1 MVGQRVIEKSKS
13 PKVQKSKLGLLDV
26 WTFGRLLA
34 VTIAAT
40 AAVAQELPD
49 PPMRDAAPRA
59 VAVRDS
65 PPTISSNQSVSI
77 DGESLVRPD
86 SMDAARVAPPNDPQ
100 TEPSIVPDAQVGSPL
115 TPADS
120 ANPHRSLLRGLR
132 KRSSSDFGIGS
143 NEARSTPWYR
153 TGLGAL
159 AVVLGLIAT
168 LYVFA
173 RRWLPSARI
182 GGDDGVM
189 RVVGRTALSPRQS
202 LALVRVGRR
211 FVVVGVSPD
220 RVDAVCDI
228 TDSDEVAD
236 LAAQSSA
243 KGLSGSSGFATWL
256 NREAADYVQPDREAE
271 PIGRSEDLPNSTVD
285 KGLGAVSKPL
295 AELLHRLR
303 AMQSSK

>member
-1 MVGQRVIEKSKS
+1 
-13 PKVQKSKLGLLDV
+13 
-26 WTFGRLLA
+26 LLA
-34 VTIAAT
+34 VTTAAT
-40 AAVAQELPD
+40 AAAAQELPD
-49 PPMRDAAPRA
+49 PSMRDAAPRE
-59 VAVRDS
+59 VAVQDS
-65 PPTISSNQSVSI
+65 PPTTASNQSVSI
-77 DGESLVRPD
+77 DEESPVRPD
-86 SMDAARVAPPNDPQ
+86 SMDAARGASANDRPL
-100 TEPSIVPDAQVGSPL
+100 EPSIFPGAQVGPPL
-115 TPADS
+115 PPADS
-120 ANPHRSLLRGLR
+120 AHPHRSFLRGLR
-132 KRSSSDFGIGS
+132 KGSSFDLGIGS
-143 NEARSTPWYR
+143 NEARSAPWYR

-159 AVVLGLIAT
+159 AVVLGLIGG

-189 RVVGRTALSPRQS
+189 RVLGRTALSPRQS

-236 LAAQSSA
+236 LAAQAGA

-256 NREAADYVQPDREAE
+256 NREAADYVQRDREAE
-271 PIGRSEDLPNSTVD
+271 PIGRSGDLLSPTVD
-285 KGLGAVSKPL
+285 KGLGTASKPL

-303 AMQSSK
+303 AMQSSR